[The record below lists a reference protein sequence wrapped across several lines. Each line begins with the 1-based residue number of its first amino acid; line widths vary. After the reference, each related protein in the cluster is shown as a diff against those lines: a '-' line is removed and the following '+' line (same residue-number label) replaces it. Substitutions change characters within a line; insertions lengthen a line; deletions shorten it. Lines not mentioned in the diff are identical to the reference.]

1 MTWDENSPVVV
12 GKPNIA
18 PVATYAAR
26 VQEVMES
33 GWLTNNGP
41 QVRMLETQLS
51 ELLGV
56 RNVVL
61 VSNATLGLQ
70 LALRALVPDG
80 EVILPSFTFAA
91 TAQAIRWC
99 GLTPRFIDID
109 PETQQL
115 DISELEA
122 AITPQTRAI
131 IPVHMWGQACDVT
144 AIQAIADRF
153 DVKVIYDAAHAFCS
167 EFQGQRIGG
176 FGDVE
181 VFSFHATK
189 FFNTFEGGAVTT
201 NDDEIAE
208 RLRHLRSFGMA
219 NGTIGADGTNAKMS
233 EVHAAHGLCLLPEL
247 PRIIAHNNQIIDTLA
262 TAFSGSDVIRM
273 IPTKGRGLTNGQYAI
288 LQVTNVDI
296 PRDVLIDALN
306 LSGITCRAYFTPPCH
321 LHIGAEPCDA
331 LPHTEHAAA
340 TTIAIPSGMQ
350 LSVERA
356 QAMAG
361 VILTQADKLRP
372 RIYTVADAIARR
384 IA

>member
-1 MTWDENSPVVV
+1 
-12 GKPNIA
+12 
-18 PVATYAAR
+18 
-26 VQEVMES
+26 
-33 GWLTNNGP
+33 
-41 QVRMLETQLS
+41 MLEAQLS

-144 AIQAIADRF
+144 AIQAFADRF

-176 FGDVE
+176 FGDAE

-208 RLRHLRSFGMA
+208 NLRHLRSFGMA
-219 NGTIGADGTNAKMS
+219 NGTIGADGINAKMS

-288 LQVTNVDI
+288 LQVI
-296 PRDVLIDALN
+296 SREMKRDVLIDALN

-321 LHIGAEPCDA
+321 LHIGAGPCAA
-331 LPHTEHAAA
+331 LSHTEHAAA

-356 QAMAG
+356 RAMAG
-361 VILTQADKLRP
+361 VILTQAEKLRP
-372 RIYTVADAIARR
+372 RVYTVADAIARR